1 MSDQICLHCDQPLAL
16 IQRLSGDTEF
26 CSKEHRRLYYQERE
40 RLALARLLESA
51 PKRPVSKVPP
61 PPPKPVVVDEPFE
74 MEEPTIMS
82 LEAIAAQVNRKP
94 EPAPKAAKKAEP
106 KRPQP
111 EKKADPSRKASPDPA
126 GFARSNGVEPRSKTA
141 LPKTDGPVEAIEW
154 KPAAAPAS
162 RPKPDGPSGVG
173 FLSPG
178 SFLSIRTRF
187 AALNRSEAEPAARLD
202 AVAFPLRAAELQVLR
217 ERLQRVD
224 RVGFGP
230 A

>member
-1 MSDQICLHCDQPLAL
+1 VSDQICLHCEQPLAL

-51 PKRPVSKVPP
+51 PKRPATKVPP
-61 PPPKPVVVDEPFE
+61 PPPKPVLVEEPFE

-82 LEAIAAQVNRKP
+82 LEAFAAQVNRKP
-94 EPAPKAAKKAEP
+94 EPAPNAAKKGEV
-106 KRPQP
+106 KRPEP
-111 EKKADPSRKASPDPA
+111 EKKADPLRKASPDPA
-126 GFARSNGVEPRSKTA
+126 GFARANGVEPRSKAA

-154 KPAAAPAS
+154 KPAVPPAS
-162 RPKPDGPSGVG
+162 RPKADVPGGVV

-178 SFLSIRTRF
+178 SFLPLRTRF
-187 AALNRSEAEPAARLD
+187 AALTRSESEPSVRLD
-202 AVAFPLRAAELQVLR
+202 AAAFPLRGAELQALR
-217 ERLQRVD
+217 ERLRRAD

>member
-1 MSDQICLHCDQPLAL
+1 VSDQICLHCEQPLAL

-26 CSKEHRRLYYQERE
+26 CSREHRRLYYQERE

-51 PKRPVSKVPP
+51 PKRPASKVPP
-61 PPPKPVVVDEPFE
+61 PPPKPVVVEEPFE

-94 EPAPKAAKKAEP
+94 EPPPKPAKKGET
-106 KRPQP
+106 KRPEP
-111 EKKADPSRKASPDPA
+111 ERKADPRKASPDPA
-126 GFARSNGVEPRSKTA
+126 GFARANGVEPRSKAA
-141 LPKTDGPVEAIEW
+141 LPKTDGAVDALEW
-154 KPAAAPAS
+154 KPAVTPAS
-162 RPKPDGPSGVG
+162 RPKADAPAGVV

-178 SFLSIRTRF
+178 FFLPLRTRF
-187 AALNRSEAEPAARLD
+187 APLTRSESEPAARLD
-202 AVAFPLRAAELQVLR
+202 AAAFPLRAAELQALR
-217 ERLQRVD
+217 ERLRRAD